1 VSPSVAHRG
10 YSSGLAARDARRA
23 GLYGPPDPHLSLNV
37 LSKRHDVAYI
47 PCMSKP
53 STPPSKPVTAA
64 LAIIGNEILSGR
76 TRDANLQYLGDELN
90 KLGIRMMEVRIV
102 SDVPAAIIE
111 AVNTL
116 RQRYDYVF
124 TTGGIGPT
132 HDDITSECIAEAFG
146 LDFGP
151 NPEAVAL
158 LSAYYG
164 ERGDEFTPARQRM
177 ANTPKDAVLIDN
189 PVSKAPGFQ
198 IENVFVLPGVPRIM
212 QAMFAGMRH
221 RLIGGTPM
229 VSRTVTSHVPE
240 GKAGGPLTDLQARHP
255 GTEIGS
261 YPFYRNDRP
270 GAQVVI
276 RAEDPAKADAAV
288 KDVMKMLIDLGGE
301 PILEV
306 AADDGKAP

>member
-1 VSPSVAHRG
+1 MTNTPQSPAESA
-10 YSSGLAARDARRA
+10 
-23 GLYGPPDPHLSLNV
+23 
-37 LSKRHDVAYI
+37 
-47 PCMSKP
+47 
-53 STPPSKPVTAA
+53 SKPVTAS
-64 LAIIGNEILSGR
+64 LVIIGNEILSGR

-90 KLGIRMMEVRIV
+90 KLGIRMTEVRVV
-102 SDVPAAIIE
+102 SDIPEAIIE

-132 HDDITSECIAEAFG
+132 HDDITSECIARAFG
-146 LDFGP
+146 IEFGP

-158 LSAYYG
+158 LQAYYT
-164 ERGDEFTPARQRM
+164 ERGDEFTDARQRM
-177 ANTPKDAVLIDN
+177 ANTPKDAILIDN

-198 IENVFVLPGVPRIM
+198 VENVFVLPGVPRIM

-221 RLIGGTPM
+221 RLVGGQPM

-240 GKAGGPLTDLQARHP
+240 GRAGGPLTELQVRHP
-255 GTEIGS
+255 ETEIGS

-276 RAEDPAKADAAV
+276 RAIDPVKADAAV
-288 KDVMKMLIDLGGE
+288 VDVIEMLISLGGE
-301 PILEV
+301 PVLEPV
-306 AADDGKAP
+306 DDAGQPV